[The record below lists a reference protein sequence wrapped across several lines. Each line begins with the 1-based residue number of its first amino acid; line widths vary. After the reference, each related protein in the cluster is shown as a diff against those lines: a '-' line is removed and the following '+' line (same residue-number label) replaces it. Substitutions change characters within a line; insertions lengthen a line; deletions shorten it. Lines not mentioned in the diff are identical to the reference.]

1 MARVNV
7 TLSTRS
13 HELLTLEARRRGSSL
28 AEVIRRAAEHYAD
41 KHLATF
47 GEGSRW
53 RYLGGREGQWVLFDE
68 VWQPLQGIVTRLGAA
83 VPVPEGTRCAACRE
97 PFPGSATPGDFMCS
111 AIDAPS
117 QLSYLCGVCAE
128 VLQANY
134 RRDQALPTPEDRSWL
149 ESDLSRLGEFE
160 PFDWGPQGPPQGQRV
175 RYEPGV
181 GPVVE
186 DVSRG

>member
-7 TLSTRS
+7 TLSSRS
-13 HELLTLEARRRGSSL
+13 HELLALEARRRGSSL

-47 GEGSRW
+47 AEGSRW
-53 RYLGGREGQWVLFDE
+53 RYLGGREGQWALFNE
-68 VWQPLQGIVTRLGAA
+68 VWQPFQGTVSRVGSA
-83 VPVPEGTRCAACRE
+83 VQVAKGTGCAACGE
-97 PFPGSATPGDFMCS
+97 LFPGSARPGDYMYFEV
-111 AIDAPS
+111 PGPVR
-117 QLSYLCGVCAE
+117 YLCSVCAE

-134 RRDQALPTPEDRSWL
+134 RRDQALPTPEDRNWL

-175 RYEPGV
+175 GYEPGL

-186 DVSRG
+186 DLSRG

>member
-7 TLSTRS
+7 TLSPRS
-13 HELLTLEARRRGSSL
+13 HELLVLEARRRGSSL

-47 GEGSRW
+47 GEDSRW
-53 RYLGGREGQWVLFDE
+53 RYLGGREGQWVLYDA
-68 VWQPLQGIVTRLGAA
+68 VWQPFHGNVIRMGPAK
-83 VPVPEGTRCAACRE
+83 PVPGGTRCTACGE
-97 PFPGSATPGDFMCS
+97 LLPGWAKPGDFLLYEPPGPEAFLC
-111 AIDAPS
+111 AP
-117 QLSYLCGVCAE
+117 CAE
-128 VLQANY
+128 ALQINY
-134 RRDQALPTPEDRSWL
+134 RRDQALPTPEDRAWL

-175 RYEPGV
+175 SYEPGV

-186 DVSRG
+186 DSARG